1 MKIENVEVRD
11 IAKEFGTP
19 VYVYSLEILH
29 RSIGEIK
36 QLAPVTRYAMKAN
49 SNVRILKEMLD
60 SGVKIDAVS
69 IFEVQRAL
77 RAGFKTDDIC
87 FTSDVFFNDD
97 DVTFCLENNIYCN
110 CGTLGMVAEY
120 DGLEGFDK
128 LYNKTPSSWAH
139 TAKTSSLTFKYSN
152 KCLIEESVAF
162 FDVFIFIFFFL
173 FAS

>member
-49 SNVRILKEMLD
+49 SNDRIIKEMFD
-60 SGVKIDAVS
+60 SGVKIDAGS

-77 RAGFKTDDIC
+77 G
-87 FTSDVFFNDD
+87 
-97 DVTFCLENNIYCN
+97 
-110 CGTLGMVAEY
+110 
-120 DGLEGFDK
+120 
-128 LYNKTPSSWAH
+128 
-139 TAKTSSLTFKYSN
+139 
-152 KCLIEESVAF
+152 
-162 FDVFIFIFFFL
+162 
-173 FAS
+173 